1 MTVRQR
7 FAGLL
12 AVVAVLAASGVLAA
26 DPALGDKAAAALR
39 SCRAQTGDNDR
50 LACYDRAVDR
60 HLSFDFAGHGREST
74 AVFTSPG
81 PFRVRYRN
89 EDVIFVIYIYRTSGK
104 LVRSYGTGPGEG
116 HLDVDTSG
124 EFYIEVKA
132 TGTWKL
138 WVTPL
143 PARG

>member
-1 MTVRQR
+1 MTVRGCL
-7 FAGLL
+7 AGLL
-12 AVVAVLAASGVLAA
+12 AALATLNSPGALAA

-39 SCRAQTGDNDR
+39 ACRAQTRDNDR

-60 HLSFDFAGHGREST
+60 HLSFDFAGRSRETT

-89 EDVIFVIYIYRTSGK
+89 EDVIFVIYIYRTGGE

-116 HLDVDTSG
+116 HLDVDASG

-143 PARG
+143 PRRN

>member
-1 MTVRQR
+1 MTVRR
-7 FAGLL
+7 CLAGLL
-12 AVVAVLAASGVLAA
+12 AALAAPGALAA
-26 DPALGDKAAAALR
+26 DPALGDAAAAALR
-39 SCRAQTGDNDR
+39 ACRAEAGDDAR

-60 HLSFDFAGHGREST
+60 HLSFDFAGRGREST

-89 EDVIFVIYIYRTSGK
+89 EDVIFVIYIYRTGGE

-116 HLDVDTSG
+116 HLDVDASG

-143 PARG
+143 PASG